1 MDSDS
6 GRRVFAKS
14 STVTDWASDRW
25 GSDAPMS
32 HDASMSD
39 DDITSGPTESEDNLD
54 APGEHSKDT
63 GDEPTEAD
71 ENLDAPGEHSRD
83 TGDES

>member
-1 MDSDS
+1 MRPAR
-6 GRRVFAKS
+6 GMHTLMAEEN
-14 STVTDWASDRW
+14 ASI
-25 GSDAPMS
+25 SN
-32 HDASMSD
+32 
-39 DDITSGPTESEDNLD
+39 DDISTGPTEDEENLD
-54 APGEHSKDT
+54 APGEHSRDT